1 MMIRRPT
8 FRRLRALA
16 ARFALAAAGLAL
28 AGCAASPRLFVNS
41 QADMTLYKRVVVVPF
56 GNLSGDPYAAGR
68 VTRAFTTE
76 LVIADRFQL
85 VDPSLLMGEL
95 DRVGARADNTGQFE
109 IARVRDAA
117 TTLKATAII
126 RGTVTEYGTRRSGND
141 DYPVVSFDSEM
152 VDVQTGTLIWRIST
166 TRTGKGR
173 LPLVGG
179 SGERTYSRVTEEACK
194 EAVAVLKGKA
204 L

>member
-1 MMIRRPT
+1 MMIRRP
-8 FRRLRALA
+8 FSRRLYACAPAALA
-16 ARFALAAAGLAL
+16 VAGVLWG
-28 AGCAASPRLFVNS
+28 GCAAGPRLFVNG

-76 LVIADRFQL
+76 LLIADRFQL
-85 VDPSLLMGEL
+85 VDPSLLLGEL
-95 DRVGARADNTGQFE
+95 DRVGARPDNAGQFE
-109 IARVRDAA
+109 ITRVRDAA
-117 TTLKATAII
+117 TTLKATAVI

-141 DYPVVSFDSEM
+141 EYPVLSFDCEM
-152 VDVQTGTLIWRIST
+152 VDVQTGTVIWRLST

-179 SGERTYSRVTEEACK
+179 SGERTFSRVTEEACRD
-194 EAVAVLKGKA
+194 AVAVLKDKA